1 MYGGRTVS
9 VDHTYVQRTDT
20 KYTLVTERD
29 HTGSAYVGGV
39 PGSNVIGGWEGMKK
53 VIRAPITF

>member
-1 MYGGRTVS
+1 VS

-53 VIRAPITF
+53 VIHAPITF

>member
-1 MYGGRTVS
+1 VS
-9 VDHTYVQRTDT
+9 VHHTYLQRTDT

-39 PGSNVIGGWEGMKK
+39 PGTNSKGSFVYQVLTVKGHL
-53 VIRAPITF
+53 